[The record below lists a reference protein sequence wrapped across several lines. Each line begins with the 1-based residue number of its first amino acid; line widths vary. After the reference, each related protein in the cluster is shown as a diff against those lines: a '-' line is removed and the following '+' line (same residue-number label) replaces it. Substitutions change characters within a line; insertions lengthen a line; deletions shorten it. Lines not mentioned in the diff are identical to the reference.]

1 MDITPMNV
9 FENQVIPVRI
19 HNLSNFFHPNLAMSR
34 VLALGTKF
42 IPKWDTTKTDNTLK
56 RFNDFKK
63 KSILKHFLWIWIKA
77 RNFWEKQKFCLK
89 NNFVPP
95 TEYTA
100 VNNFC
105 WNVRDA
111 IKILF
116 ELDIKEKQNL
126 SNKEKKL
133 HNVLIKNR
141 NLKICIYD
149 TDKNLG
155 PTGTDKYDVIKECQ
169 RQLYDIITY
178 YKFSWE
184 QAK

>member
-1 MDITPMNV
+1 M
-9 FENQVIPVRI
+9 
-19 HNLSNFFHPNLAMSR
+19 
-34 VLALGTKF
+34 
-42 IPKWDTTKTDNTLK
+42 
-56 RFNDFKK
+56 
-63 KSILKHFLWIWIKA
+63 
-77 RNFWEKQKFCLK
+77 
-89 NNFVPP
+89 
-95 TEYTA
+95 
-100 VNNFC
+100 
-105 WNVRDA
+105 RDA

-116 ELDIKEKQNL
+116 ETDIKEKQNL

-155 PTGTDKYDVIKECQ
+155 PIGTDKYDVIKECQ